1 MSKPHNIK
9 TLTAEVDP
17 DGVAFTLRVKM
28 NDGGE
33 LVMHGITAIDTF
45 IEMSSIAVNCYI
57 PKEKSKEF
65 LH

>member
-17 DGVAFTLRVKM
+17 EGVSFTLRVKM

-33 LVMHGITAIDTF
+33 LVMRGINALDTF
-45 IEMSSIAVNCYI
+45 MEMSCIAANCYVQDE
-57 PKEKSKEF
+57 PEEEY

>member
-1 MSKPHNIK
+1 MKSHNIK

-17 DGVAFTLRVKM
+17 EGVAFTLRVKM

-33 LVMHGITAIDTF
+33 FVMRGVHALDTF
-45 IEMSSIAVNCYI
+45 MEMSCIAANCYVQ
-57 PKEKSKEF
+57 EEEENDY